1 MRLEAHFIPMIDF
14 ECCEQRHFQRQITLQ
29 VSQGAPA
36 SQFIHQCPRSQ
47 NETLSYC
54 TNRTLL
60 EISGVQTVVCGE
72 EMKRGRG
79 GGGWCEDK
87 FLPNSL

>member
-1 MRLEAHFIPMIDF
+1 MTWTNKGLN
-14 ECCEQRHFQRQITLQ
+14 TLQ
-29 VSQGAPA
+29 VSHGASA
-36 SQFIHQCPRSQ
+36 SQFSHQCPRSQ

-72 EMKRGRG
+72 EMKRVRG
-79 GGGWCEDK
+79 GVGCEDK